1 MASGGADDKYILASC
16 ELYDT
21 ATCKWSPI
29 ATLNIPRAFHAAAMH
44 NYSVYVFGGESGDY
58 KVIAEIE
65 QYDADANKWTLL
77 KALLSQARRD
87 LAAACVDS
95 RIYIVGGAIWE
106 KNQSDE
112 NKRLAVDV
120 IDSFDAEKKQ
130 CSPSSKLPNARY
142 AHALASYTK
151 SLSSEPLSSKHKHKY
166 DLLKRVFKK
175 K

>member
-1 MASGGADDKYILASC
+1 MASGGADDKYVVASC

-21 ATCKWSPI
+21 GTCKWSPI
-29 ATLNIPRAFHAAAMH
+29 ATLNIPRAYHAAAMH
-44 NYSVYVFGGESGDY
+44 NYSVYVFGGDSGKY
-58 KVIAEIE
+58 KVRAEIE

-95 RIYIVGGAIWE
+95 RIYIVGGLIWK

-112 NKRLAVDV
+112 NEPFAVDV

-130 CSPSSKLPNARY
+130 CSPSSKVPKARGG
-142 AHALASYTK
+142 HALASYIK
-151 SLSSEPLSSKHKHKY
+151 PLSNKQ
-166 DLLKRVFKK
+166 KRN
-175 K
+175 